1 MIKVEYRVELLIEEL
16 IRRRDPAIVEI
27 AKHNFNIVTVDRRVS
42 AKVLLAFVRV
52 AVLIPSR
59 FPFAP
64 HTSAKQIGIDQP

>member
-1 MIKVEYRVELLIEEL
+1 MIKVEYRVELLIEES
-16 IRRRDPAIVEI
+16 IRRRDSAIVEI

-59 FPFAP
+59 FPFAS